1 MLLAPLLGVLL
12 SFTAPLDVP
21 FVRQVTNGCGS
32 AAVAMVI
39 EYWIAQT
46 SGLDR
51 AARAVE
57 RIDRDLR
64 PSRGGLS
71 GAELHHFFEAA
82 GFSAY
87 AFNGEF
93 GDLRKHLAKG
103 RPLIV
108 CLGPARPEM
117 HFVVVTGIDD
127 NGAVLNDP
135 ARGKS
140 VHQRLPEFAREWKAS
155 GNWTLLAVPRQSK

>member
-1 MLLAPLLGVLL
+1 
-12 SFTAPLDVP
+12 
-21 FVRQVTNGCGS
+21 
-32 AAVAMVI
+32 MVI
-39 EYWIAQT
+39 EYWIAQ
-46 SGLDR
+46 SAGLDT

-71 GAELHHFFEAA
+71 GAELRDYFEAA

-87 AFNGEF
+87 VFNGEF
-93 GDLRKHLAKG
+93 EDLRTHLAKG
-103 RPLIV
+103 RPVIV

-127 NGAVLNDP
+127 NGAIVNDP

-140 VHQRLPEFAREWKAS
+140 VHDRLPAFAREWKAS
-155 GNWTLLAVPRQSK
+155 GNWALLAVPRQSK